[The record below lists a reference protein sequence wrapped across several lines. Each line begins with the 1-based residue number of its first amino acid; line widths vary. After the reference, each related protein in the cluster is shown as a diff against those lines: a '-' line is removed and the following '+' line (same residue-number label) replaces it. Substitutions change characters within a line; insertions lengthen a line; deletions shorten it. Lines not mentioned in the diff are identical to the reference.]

1 MSTQT
6 QTISNEVVKNML
18 VRAKAD
24 IKLITIPYLEKIS
37 SKVKDFKSE
46 DSKYVLDTIT
56 HELNVRV
63 KSEEFTNLLLKTI
76 KNAYKLID
84 FIIEQSTEVLE
95 ENMYVNSLTA
105 KQITVIRSSTYF
117 YELTDR
123 IMDLF
128 EYLIICEISTVKDQ
142 ERYDYYDSNYFKN
155 KLNSAMRFVT
165 RFINTFDSVSIKD
178 FEKMIDEVPEV
189 VVNKDN
195 SNAMVSLYGQNKLFP
210 INLESHVAKEGYI
223 SDTVIKLVIGATS
236 LVFKPFMWVI
246 SLWST
251 YSVSRYKQALER
263 KKALDLYLLE
273 LETITKGETNPKLE
287 KEINYVQKR
296 VQDLEYE
303 IRDFEESVA

>member
-6 QTISNEVVKNML
+6 QTISDEVVKNML

-37 SKVKDFKSE
+37 NKVKDFKSE

-56 HELNVRV
+56 HELNLRV
-63 KSEEFTNLLLKTI
+63 KREEFTDLLLKTI

-84 FIIEQSTEVLE
+84 FIIEQTSDVLE
-95 ENMYVNSLTA
+95 ENMYINSLTA

-128 EYLIICEISTVKDQ
+128 EYLIICEISSVKGQ
-142 ERYDYYDSNYFKN
+142 ERYDYYDSSYFKN

-165 RFINTFDSVSIKD
+165 RFINTFESVSIKD
-178 FEKMIDEVPEV
+178 FEKLIDEVPDV

-195 SNAMVSLYGQNKLFP
+195 SNAMVSLYGQSKLFP

-223 SDTVIKLVIGATS
+223 GELMVKLIIGTTN

-246 SLWST
+246 SLWNT

-273 LETITKGETNPKLE
+273 LETINKGEVNPKLE

-303 IRDFEESVA
+303 IRDVEESVA